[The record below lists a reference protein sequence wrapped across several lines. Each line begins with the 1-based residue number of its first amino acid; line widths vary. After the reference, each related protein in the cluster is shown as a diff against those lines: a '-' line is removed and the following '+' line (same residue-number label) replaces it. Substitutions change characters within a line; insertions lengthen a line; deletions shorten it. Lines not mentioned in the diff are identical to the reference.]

1 MNTVK
6 ARVYRKRTYVDVTNY
21 DDAVK
26 TYIPGIPEWRI
37 NVTEFNEKNNEI
49 VWELSMGFPSWRQAF
64 DSAYRWVNYRLR
76 IVA

>member
-6 ARVYRKRTYVDVTNY
+6 ARVYRKLTYVDVTNY

-26 TYIPGIPEWRI
+26 TYIQGIPEWRI
-37 NVTEFNEKNNEI
+37 HVLDIEKNVI

-64 DSAYRWVNYRLR
+64 DSAYRWVNYRQR